1 MNGSVYMVW
10 LIIFNHISY
19 IYMKTLTHTNTPCTY
34 LFNCIY
40 IQSWPKIS
48 APLVNLFGRVSRKI
62 ILALPKTNSSIF
74 SCQTRLELQ
83 MELASMVRWKSQ
95 DGFGAHRD
103 KKYPMCTMKYTA
115 VYLSLEWFWMKEWSL
130 ISCQV
135 FSNLIRHY
143 RINFRAVKL
152 ANKQRFQKALKK
164 GLIVSNVY

>member
-1 MNGSVYMVW
+1 MSGSVYMVW
-10 LIIFNHISY
+10 LIIFNLISY

-40 IQSWPKIS
+40 IQSRPKIS
-48 APLVNLFGRVSRKI
+48 APLVNLFGRVSRKM
-62 ILALPKTNSSIF
+62 ILAHPKTNSSIF
-74 SCQTRLELQ
+74 SYQTRLELQ
-83 MELASMVRWKSQ
+83 MELASMVRWNSQ

-135 FSNLIRHY
+135 FSNLIRRY
-143 RINFRAVKL
+143 RRTFRAVFWM
-152 ANKQRFQKALKK
+152 FQKALKK
-164 GLIVSNVY
+164 GLIVANVY